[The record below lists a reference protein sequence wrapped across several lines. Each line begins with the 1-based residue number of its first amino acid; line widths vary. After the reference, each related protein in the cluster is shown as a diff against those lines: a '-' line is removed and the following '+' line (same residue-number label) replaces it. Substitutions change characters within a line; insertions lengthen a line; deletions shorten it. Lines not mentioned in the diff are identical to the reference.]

1 MQTRLKVVGK
11 RSCLRGIVTVKRGG
25 VAMAVQNGQRQCRS
39 IKRGLEEPKL
49 LWMRKLTLGVMVSG
63 NAADDD

>member
-1 MQTRLKVVGK
+1 M
-11 RSCLRGIVTVKRGG
+11 
-25 VAMAVQNGQRQCRS
+25 
-39 IKRGLEEPKL
+39 IKPGLEELKL